1 MEVQNVGT
9 GILILMK
16 DFLLTYRSNHVSNP
30 TLNHQACYEMR
41 VIAALLSQRLV
52 SAAF

>member
-16 DFLLTYRSNHVSNP
+16 DFLLTYRSTHVSNP

-41 VIAALLSQRLV
+41 VFCGGGSNLSTLDL
-52 SAAF
+52 